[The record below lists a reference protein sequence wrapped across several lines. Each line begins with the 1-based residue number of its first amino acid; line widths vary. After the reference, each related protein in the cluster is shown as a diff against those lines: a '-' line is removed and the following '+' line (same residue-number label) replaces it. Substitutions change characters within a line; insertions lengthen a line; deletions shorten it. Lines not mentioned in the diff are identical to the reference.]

1 MIFTANWLNS
11 TYQMKKGNKIFC
23 DRNNARLLLVLHF
36 VLLSVFVQAQEIIT
50 LYPSTV
56 PNSKPSAI
64 KESGKGMYKDVTV
77 PTLEYFKPNAEK
89 ASGTAIIIVPGG
101 GYSVVVYDG
110 EGVSTAKA
118 LAEKGIAAFVLK
130 YRLPN
135 DAIMTAKKN
144 GPLQDA
150 QQAIKLVRD
159 NDEKWGLNKNKMGI
173 MGFSA
178 GGHLASTAAT
188 HFEKSHIENKENTS
202 LRPDFQILVYP
213 VISMTN
219 ALTHAGSR
227 DNLLGKNP
235 SNEDIDLFSNELQV
249 QANTPPAYLTHTAD
263 DTTVDV
269 DNSIQYFEKLRH
281 NKVDVEMHIYPK
293 GGHGFIFRH
302 QGWMEPLFDWLE
314 SNAWL
319 KK

>member
-1 MIFTANWLNS
+1 
-11 TYQMKKGNKIFC
+11 MKKANKNFQ
-23 DRNNARLLLVLHF
+23 NTSKERLRLFIAFNFLLF
-36 VLLSVFVQAQEIIT
+36 SVFVHSQEIIP
-50 LYPSTV
+50 LYSSKI
-56 PNSKPSAI
+56 PNSKPSTL
-64 KESGKGMYKDVTV
+64 KESGTGMYKDVTV

-110 EGVSTAKA
+110 EGVSAAKA

-135 DAIMTAKKN
+135 DAIMIDKKI

-159 NDEKWGLNKNKMGI
+159 NAEKWGLDKNKIGI

-178 GGHLASTAAT
+178 GGHLASTVAT
-188 HFEKSHIENKENTS
+188 HFEKSYIENKEKTS

-219 ALTHAGSR
+219 ELTHQGSR
-227 DNLLGKNP
+227 DNLLGQNP
-235 SNEDIDLFSNELQV
+235 NKEDIDLFSNEMQV
-249 QANTPPAYLTHTAD
+249 KSNTPPAYLTHTAD
-263 DTTVDV
+263 DKTVDV
-269 DNSIQYFEKLRH
+269 DNSIVYFEKLRH
-281 NKVDVEMHIYPK
+281 QKIPVEMHIYPK
-293 GGHGFIFRH
+293 GDHGFIFRFP
-302 QGWMEPLFDWLE
+302 GWIEPLFSWLQNN
-314 SNAWL
+314 SWL

>member
-1 MIFTANWLNS
+1 
-11 TYQMKKGNKIFC
+11 MKKAIKDFRDIIKG
-23 DRNNARLLLVLHF
+23 RLFLALLFLLFSLFLH
-36 VLLSVFVQAQEIIT
+36 AQEMIT
-50 LYPSTV
+50 LYPSDI

-64 KESGKGMYKDVTV
+64 KESGIGMYKDVTI
-77 PTLEYFKPNAEK
+77 PTLEYFKPNVEK
-89 ASGTAIIIVPGG
+89 ASGAAIIIVPGG

-135 DAIMTAKKN
+135 DAVMMDKKI

-159 NDEKWGLNKNKMGI
+159 NAEKWGLNKNKIGI

-188 HFEKSHIENKENTS
+188 HFEKSYIENKENAS

-213 VISMTN
+213 VISMTT

-235 SNEDIDLFSNELQV
+235 SNEDVDLFSNELQV
-249 QANTPPAYLTHTAD
+249 QLDTPPAYLTHTAD
-263 DTTVDV
+263 DKVVDV
-269 DNSIQYFEKLRH
+269 DNSIVYFEKLRNH
-281 NKVDVEMHIYPK
+281 KIPVEIHIYPK
-293 GGHGFIFRH
+293 GDHGFIFRH
-302 QGWMEPLFDWLE
+302 PGWMEPLFSWLE
-314 SNAWL
+314 SNAWV